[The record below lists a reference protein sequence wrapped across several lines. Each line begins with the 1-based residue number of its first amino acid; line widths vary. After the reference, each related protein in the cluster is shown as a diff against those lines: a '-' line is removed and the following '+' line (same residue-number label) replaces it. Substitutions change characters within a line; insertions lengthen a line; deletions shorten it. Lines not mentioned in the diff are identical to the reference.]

1 MMMMRVDNIK
11 HSNTV
16 AILGGPH
23 HAQALLDTHE
33 PRDVDVWW
41 LNEMHLLKNFV
52 LFEPYITMWFE
63 MHPFYRMT
71 RRSQWNHID
80 WLTASV
86 ENEDGTFVN
95 HPFPIMMRRPYDRVP
110 GSIGYPIREVVEQ
123 LPGAD
128 INTLFGCTH
137 SWMMGLAV
145 MLGYDKIE
153 CYGVNLVNPIETY
166 LEKPSWA
173 IWYGAALARGVE
185 VDLTN
190 SPYVLPTVLYGVK
203 DRLAQLGTQY
213 IPEVVTAYCW
223 GVERYNDMT
232 ALHMGER
239 DWQQIA
245 DIQHN
250 EVKKRE
256 DDLGGSNG

>member
-1 MMMMRVDNIK
+1 MDNIK

-16 AILGGPH
+16 ALLGSPH
-23 HAQALLDTHE
+23 HSKQLLENHE
-33 PRDVDVWW
+33 PGDVDVWW
-41 LNEMHLLKNFV
+41 LNDMHFLKNFD
-52 LFEPYITMWFE
+52 LFEPYITMYWD
-63 MHPFYRMT
+63 MHPFYRME
-71 RRSQWNHID
+71 RRSQWNHIG
-80 WLTASV
+80 WLESYL
-86 ENEDGTFVN
+86 EHQD
-95 HPFPIMMRRPYDRVP
+95 FPIMMRRQYARVP
-110 GSIGYPIREVVEQ
+110 GSIGYPIRGVVEQ

-137 SWMMGLAV
+137 SWMMGLA
-145 MLGYDKIE
+145 LAAGYDRIE
-153 CYGVNLVNPIETY
+153 CYGVSLVNPIETY

-173 IWYGAALARGVE
+173 IWYGAALSRGIE

-232 ALHMGER
+232 ALSMGER

-245 DIQHN
+245 AIQHGN
-250 EVKKRE
+250 VEE
-256 DDLGGSNG
+256 